1 LPSRSF
7 FQASRFLKTVMQA
20 PNITIRAAE
29 PADAAALSALIGSEG
44 VFDGTSQL
52 PLMPVASRLER
63 YSKVDPA
70 GLLIVACYQEESQE
84 KIIGMLGLHLVQPGL
99 RRAHV
104 RGLGIAIDAAWQGQ
118 GVGQRLMTAGMHWA
132 DNWAGILRIEL
143 TVLASN
149 ARAIALYE
157 RHGFVRE
164 GVMRGHI
171 MWQGQLADTLAM
183 ARLHP
188 KPPQLPSAH

>member
-1 LPSRSF
+1 MTNEIG
-7 FQASRFLKTVMQA
+7 TVYL
-20 PNITIRAAE
+20 RAAE
-29 PADAAALSALIGSEG
+29 PSDAAALSELIGSQG
-44 VFDGTSQL
+44 VFEGTSQL

-63 YSKVDPA
+63 YSKVDPS
-70 GLLIVACYQEESQE
+70 GLLIVACVPDKSDAGTAGAE

-104 RGLGIAIDAAWQGQ
+104 RGLGIAIDSAWQGQ
-118 GVGQRLMTAGMHWA
+118 GVGQRLMTAAMHWA

-143 TVLASN
+143 TVFADN

-164 GVMRGHI
+164 GVMRAHSIRDGE
-171 MWQGQLADTLAM
+171 LADTLGM

-188 KPPQLPSAH
+188 KPPQLPASH